1 MLAGLLLFGNTF
13 GRTVTMSQQS
23 LRAVFMRG
31 GTSKAVV
38 FRQEDLPADRSAW
51 PSVFLSVMGSPDPY
65 GRQLDGMGGG
75 ISSLSK
81 VCVVGPPSRPDADID
96 YTFAQVSVDSPVVDL
111 AGNCGNMS
119 SAMGPF
125 AIDEGLVVPTSEHEA
140 VVRINNTNTD
150 RVIVARFPLVDGRA
164 AVSGDEQVDG
174 VAGTGAKVRLDFLE
188 PAGGKTGSLLPTGH
202 PVDELTLSDGKPVP
216 ASMVDLANPCVFVPA
231 AALGLDG
238 TESPDMID
246 SMADV
251 MDRLEQVRRLA
262 SVAMGLTED
271 LAAAAA
277 LQSIPKVAIV
287 AAAQAYTTL
296 SGRPVA
302 AAEVDL
308 LVRMISMGRAHR
320 AVPVTGAL
328 CLAGIS
334 RVAGSLPASL
344 LTRADGDIRVGHPSG
359 VLSVDAASETLDGAP
374 HIRSA
379 TVYRTA
385 RRLFEGRVLYRG

>member
-1 MLAGLLLFGNTF
+1 MVPALMSFGNRS
-13 GRTVTMSQQS
+13 GKAVVMSQQA

-38 FRQEDLPADRSAW
+38 FRREDLPADLSAW
-51 PSVFLSVMGSPDPY
+51 PPLFSSVMGSPDPY

-96 YTFAQVSVDSPVVDL
+96 YTFAQVAVDSAAVDF

-119 SAMGPF
+119 AAMGPF
-125 AIDEGLVVPTSEHEA
+125 AIDEGLVAPTGTDEA

-150 RVIVARFPLVDGRA
+150 RIIVARFPLVDGRA
-164 AVSGDEQVDG
+164 AVLGDEEVDG

-202 PVDELTLSDGKPVP
+202 PVDDLVLSGGERVL
-216 ASMVDLANPCVFVPA
+216 ATMVDLANPCVFVRA
-231 AALGLDG
+231 DAVGLDG
-238 TESPDMID
+238 TESPDAID
-246 SMADV
+246 LQAGV
-251 MDRLEQVRRLA
+251 MDRLEQIRRRA
-262 SVAMGLTED
+262 SVAMGLTTST
-271 LAAAAA
+271 AAAADLA
-277 LQSIPKVAIV
+277 SVPKVAVV
-287 AAAQAYTTL
+287 AAAHDYLTV
-296 SGRPVA
+296 SGRSVA
-302 AAEVDL
+302 AGEVDL

-328 CLAGIS
+328 CLAGS
-334 RVAGSLPASL
+334 CRVPGSLTAGL
-344 LTRADGDIRVGHPSG
+344 LSRADGDIRVGHPSG
-359 VLSVDAASETLDGAP
+359 VLSVDAVSQTLDGTP
-374 HIRSA
+374 HISAA

-385 RRLFEGRVLYRG
+385 RRLFEGNVLYRG